1 MDIIMN
7 EYTYAENLLNKQDL
21 KACDLGCKPSS
32 TLNLLA
38 RYYREI
44 GKNDDE
50 IKELLSDF
58 LNRCL
63 KDKYKESKWIDSI
76 FYQVVKSKKYNLK
89 KVDNV
94 IVTKS
99 EMEIIQSV
107 KGKSRQKVLFTL
119 LVLSKYYNAVSDKN
133 KNWTNLEYKKIFKL
147 ANVQLSIQN
156 QALLINDLYNCG
168 FVNVSKNVGKPN
180 IQVNFVDNE
189 SDTVLTITRL
199 KDLGKEYLM
208 FCGEDYIRCQKC
220 GTLVKNYKNTNKY
233 CKTCGQYQPIETKTV
248 ICVDCGKEFSVDA
261 KDNQTIRCNDCYKK
275 YRRKYKAIAERNRR
289 LKQNS

>member
-1 MDIIMN
+1 MN

-21 KACDLGCKPSS
+21 KACDLGDKPSS

-94 IVTKS
+94 VVTKS

-189 SDTVLTITRL
+189 SDGVLTITRL

-248 ICVDCGKEFSVDA
+248 ICVDCGEEFSIDA
-261 KDNQTIRCNDCYKK
+261 KDNQTIRCNDCYKN

>member
-21 KACDLGCKPSS
+21 KACDLGNKPSS

-50 IKELLSDF
+50 IKEFLSDF

-76 FYQVVKSKKYNLK
+76 FYQVIKSKKYNLK

-99 EMEIIQSV
+99 EMEIMQSV

-119 LVLSKYYNAVSDKN
+119 LVLAKYYNAVSDKN

-189 SDTVLTITRL
+189 SDTVLTIARL

-208 FCGEDYIRCQKC
+208 FCGEDYIYCQKC

-248 ICVDCGKEFSVDA
+248 ICVDCGKEFNIDA
-261 KDNQTIRCNDCYKK
+261 KDNQTIRCNDCYKN

-289 LKQNS
+289 LKQNL

>member
-1 MDIIMN
+1 MN

-21 KACDLGCKPSS
+21 KACDLGDKPSS

-119 LVLSKYYNAVSDKN
+119 LVLAKYYNAISDKN

-189 SDTVLTITRL
+189 PDAVLTIARL

-220 GTLVKNYKNTNKY
+220 GTLVKNYRNTNKY
-233 CKTCGQYQPIETKTV
+233 CKTCGQYQTIETKTV

-261 KDNQTIRCNDCYKK
+261 RNMKKIRCDRCQSI
-275 YRRKYKAIAERNRR
+275 YRKEWDRIRKSNLNK
-289 LKQNS
+289 

>member
-1 MDIIMN
+1 MN
-7 EYTYAENLLNKQDL
+7 EYTYAKNLLNKQDL
-21 KACDLGCKPSS
+21 KACDLGDKPSS

-50 IKELLSDF
+50 IKECLSDF

-76 FYQVVKSKKYNLK
+76 FYQVIKSKKYNLK

-119 LVLSKYYNAVSDKN
+119 LILAKYYNAVSDKN

-189 SDTVLTITRL
+189 SDTVLTIARL

-248 ICVDCGKEFSVDA
+248 VCVDCGKEFSIDA
-261 KDNQTIRCNDCYKK
+261 KDNQTIRCNDCYKN

>member
-1 MDIIMN
+1 MN

-21 KACDLGCKPSS
+21 KASDLGSKPSS

-38 RYYREI
+38 RYYREV
-44 GKNDDE
+44 GKDSDE

-58 LNRCL
+58 LHRCL

-76 FYQVVKSKKYNLK
+76 FYQVVKSKKYTLK
-89 KVDNV
+89 KVDKV
-94 IVTKS
+94 EITKP
-99 EMEIIQSV
+99 EMDIIQSV

-119 LVLSKYYNAVSDKN
+119 LVLAKYYNAVSDKN
-133 KNWTNLEYKKIFKL
+133 NNWANLEYKKIFKL

-189 SDTVLTITRL
+189 SDGVLTITRL

-220 GTLVKNYKNTNKY
+220 GVPIKKSRNGKVKY
-233 CKTCGQYQPIETKTV
+233 C
-248 ICVDCGKEFSVDA
+248 GKCA
-261 KDNQTIRCNDCYKK
+261 KMIDREKAKIRMGNI
-275 YRRKYKAIAERNRR
+275 RK
-289 LKQNS
+289 

>member
-1 MDIIMN
+1 MN

-21 KACDLGCKPSS
+21 KACDLGDKPSS

-50 IKELLSDF
+50 IKECLSDF

-76 FYQVVKSKKYNLK
+76 FYQVIKSKKYNLK

-107 KGKSRQKVLFTL
+107 KGKTRQKVLFTL
-119 LVLSKYYNAVSDKN
+119 LILAKYYNAVSDKN

-261 KDNQTIRCNDCYKK
+261 RITNKIRCDECQGEKK
-275 YRRKYKAIAERNRR
+275 RKDTKLRVQRYRK
-289 LKQNS
+289 S

>member
-1 MDIIMN
+1 MN

-21 KACDLGCKPSS
+21 KACDLGDKPSS

-76 FYQVVKSKKYNLK
+76 FYQVIKSKKYNLK

-94 IVTKS
+94 IVTKL

-119 LVLSKYYNAVSDKN
+119 LILAKYYNAVSDKN

-189 SDTVLTITRL
+189 SDGVLTITRL

-220 GTLVKNYKNTNKY
+220 GTLVKNYKNINKY

>member
-1 MDIIMN
+1 MN

-21 KACDLGCKPSS
+21 KACDLGDKPSS

-94 IVTKS
+94 IATKS

-119 LVLSKYYNAVSDKN
+119 LILAKYYNAVSDKN

-189 SDTVLTITRL
+189 SNTVLTITRL

-248 ICVDCGKEFSVDA
+248 ICVDCGKEFNIDSNSR
-261 KDNQTIRCNDCYKK
+261 KIRCENCYKIERQRINRK
-275 YRRKYKAIAERNRR
+275 NISNYRSKN
-289 LKQNS
+289 NM

>member
-1 MDIIMN
+1 MN

-21 KACDLGCKPSS
+21 KACDLGDKPSS

-76 FYQVVKSKKYNLK
+76 FYQVVKSKKYTLK

-119 LVLSKYYNAVSDKN
+119 LVLAKYYNAVSDKN

-233 CKTCGQYQPIETKTV
+233 CKTCGQYQPIETKIIT
-248 ICVDCGKEFSVDA
+248 CVDCGKEIEINSSSR
-261 KDNQTIRCNDCYKK
+261 KIRCNDCYRLERQEHNREM
-275 YRRKYKAIAERNRR
+275 YRNRS
-289 LKQNS
+289 KI

>member
-1 MDIIMN
+1 MV
-7 EYTYAENLLNKQDL
+7 
-21 KACDLGCKPSS
+21 
-32 TLNLLA
+32 LA
-38 RYYREI
+38 
-44 GKNDDE
+44 
-50 IKELLSDF
+50 
-58 LNRCL
+58 
-63 KDKYKESKWIDSI
+63 
-76 FYQVVKSKKYNLK
+76 
-89 KVDNV
+89 
-94 IVTKS
+94 
-99 EMEIIQSV
+99 
-107 KGKSRQKVLFTL
+107 
-119 LVLSKYYNAVSDKN
+119 KYYTAVSDKN

-189 SDTVLTITRL
+189 SDAVLTITQL

-248 ICVDCGKEFSVDA
+248 ICVDCGEEFSVDA
-261 KDNQTIRCNDCYKK
+261 RNMKKIRCNKCQSIYRKEWDR
-275 YRRKYKAIAERNRR
+275 RRKSNLNK
-289 LKQNS
+289 

>member
-1 MDIIMN
+1 MN

-21 KACDLGCKPSS
+21 KACDLGDKPSS

-76 FYQVVKSKKYNLK
+76 FYQVIKSKKYNLK
-89 KVDNV
+89 KVNNV

-99 EMEIIQSV
+99 EIEIIQSV

-119 LVLSKYYNAVSDKN
+119 LILAKYYNAVSDKN

-189 SDTVLTITRL
+189 SDTVLTIARL

-261 KDNQTIRCNDCYKK
+261 KDNQTIRCNDCYKN

>member
-21 KACDLGCKPSS
+21 KACDLGDKPSS

-76 FYQVVKSKKYNLK
+76 FYQVVKSKKYTLK

-94 IVTKS
+94 IATKS
-99 EMEIIQSV
+99 EIEIIQSV

-119 LVLSKYYNAVSDKN
+119 LVLAKYYNAVSDKN

-248 ICVDCGKEFSVDA
+248 ICVDCGEEFSVDA

>member
-1 MDIIMN
+1 MN

-21 KACDLGCKPSS
+21 KAYDLGDKPSS

-50 IKELLSDF
+50 IKALLSDF

-76 FYQVVKSKKYNLK
+76 FYQVIKSKKYNLK

-119 LVLSKYYNAVSDKN
+119 LILAKYYNAVSDKN

-189 SDTVLTITRL
+189 SDGVLTITRL

-261 KDNQTIRCNDCYKK
+261 KDNQTIRCNDCYKN

>member
-1 MDIIMN
+1 MN

-21 KACDLGCKPSS
+21 KACDLGDKPSS

-76 FYQVVKSKKYNLK
+76 FYQVVKSKKYTLK

-119 LVLSKYYNAVSDKN
+119 LILAKYYNAVSDKN

-208 FCGEDYIRCQKC
+208 FRGEDYIRCQKC

-248 ICVDCGKEFSVDA
+248 ICVDCGEEFSVDA
-261 KDNQTIRCNDCYKK
+261 RNMKKIRCNKCQSIYRKEWDR
-275 YRRKYKAIAERNRR
+275 RRKSNLNK
-289 LKQNS
+289 

>member
-1 MDIIMN
+1 MN

-21 KACDLGCKPSS
+21 KACDLGDKPSS

-107 KGKSRQKVLFTL
+107 KSKSRQKVLFTL
-119 LVLSKYYNAVSDKN
+119 LILAKYYNAVSDKN

-248 ICVDCGKEFSVDA
+248 ICVDCGKEFIVDA
-261 KDNQTIRCNDCYKK
+261 RITNKIRCDECQGEKK
-275 YRRKYKAIAERNRR
+275 RKDTKLRVQRYRK
-289 LKQNS
+289 S

>member
-21 KACDLGCKPSS
+21 KACDLGDKPSS

-119 LVLSKYYNAVSDKN
+119 LVLAKYYNAISDKN

-189 SDTVLTITRL
+189 PDAVLTIARL

-220 GTLVKNYKNTNKY
+220 GTLVKNYRNTNKY
-233 CKTCGQYQPIETKTV
+233 CKTCGQYQTIETKTV

-261 KDNQTIRCNDCYKK
+261 RNMKKIRCDRCQSI
-275 YRRKYKAIAERNRR
+275 YRKEWDRIRKSNLNK
-289 LKQNS
+289 

>member
-1 MDIIMN
+1 MN

-21 KACDLGCKPSS
+21 KACDLGDKPSS

-76 FYQVVKSKKYNLK
+76 FYQVIKSKKYNLK

-99 EMEIIQSV
+99 EMGIIQSV

-119 LVLSKYYNAVSDKN
+119 LILAKYYNAVSDKN

-189 SDTVLTITRL
+189 SDGVLTITRL

-233 CKTCGQYQPIETKTV
+233 CKTCGQYQPIEIKTV
-248 ICVDCGKEFSVDA
+248 ICVDCGNEFSVDA
-261 KDNQTIRCNDCYKK
+261 RNMKKIRCDKCQSIYRKEWDR
-275 YRRKYKAIAERNRR
+275 RRKSNLNK
-289 LKQNS
+289 

>member
-21 KACDLGCKPSS
+21 KACDLGDKPSS

-94 IVTKS
+94 VVTKS

-189 SDTVLTITRL
+189 SYTVLTITRL

-261 KDNQTIRCNDCYKK
+261 RNNKSIRCDECYKI
-275 YRRKYKAIAERNRR
+275 YRRKCVKNNVKHYR
-289 LKQNS
+289 LK

>member
-1 MDIIMN
+1 MN

-21 KACDLGCKPSS
+21 KACDLGDKPSS

-99 EMEIIQSV
+99 EIEIIQSV

-189 SDTVLTITRL
+189 SDTVLTIARL

>member
-1 MDIIMN
+1 MN

-21 KACDLGCKPSS
+21 KACDLGDKPSS

-94 IVTKS
+94 VVTKS

-189 SDTVLTITRL
+189 SDAVLTITRL

-248 ICVDCGKEFSVDA
+248 ICVDCGEEFSVDA
-261 KDNQTIRCNDCYKK
+261 RNMKKIRCNKCQSIYRKEWDR
-275 YRRKYKAIAERNRR
+275 RRKSNLNK
-289 LKQNS
+289 

>member
-21 KACDLGCKPSS
+21 KACDLGDKPSS

-50 IKELLSDF
+50 IKELLNDF

-94 IVTKS
+94 VVTKS
-99 EMEIIQSV
+99 EIEIIQSV

-119 LVLSKYYNAVSDKN
+119 LILAKYYNAVSDKN

-180 IQVNFVDNE
+180 IQVNFIDNE
-189 SDTVLTITRL
+189 SDGVLTITRL

-220 GTLVKNYKNTNKY
+220 GSIIKNYKNNNKY
-233 CKTCGQYQPIETKTV
+233 CKDCGKYQPIETKT
-248 ICVDCGKEFSVDA
+248 ITCIDCGKEFEIDSSSR
-261 KDNQTIRCNDCYKK
+261 KIRCDNCY
-275 YRRKYKAIAERNRR
+275 RLERQEHNRKMYENRS
-289 LKQNS
+289 KT

>member
-1 MDIIMN
+1 MN

-21 KACDLGCKPSS
+21 KACDLGDKPSS

-94 IVTKS
+94 VVTKS

-180 IQVNFVDNE
+180 IQINFVDNE
-189 SDTVLTITRL
+189 SDAVLTITRL

-248 ICVDCGKEFSVDA
+248 ICVDCGNEFSVDA
-261 KDNQTIRCNDCYKK
+261 KDNQTIRCNDCYKN

>member
-1 MDIIMN
+1 MN

-21 KACDLGCKPSS
+21 KACDLGDKPSS

-119 LVLSKYYNAVSDKN
+119 LVLAKYYNAVSDKN

-220 GTLVKNYKNTNKY
+220 GTLVKNYRNTNKY
-233 CKTCGQYQPIETKTV
+233 CKICGQYQPIETKIIT
-248 ICVDCGKEFSVDA
+248 CVDCGKEINVDA

>member
-1 MDIIMN
+1 MN

-21 KACDLGCKPSS
+21 KACDLGDKPSS

-76 FYQVVKSKKYNLK
+76 FYQVIKSKKYTLK

-99 EMEIIQSV
+99 EIEIIQSV

-119 LVLSKYYNAVSDKN
+119 LVLAKYYNAVSDKN

-261 KDNQTIRCNDCYKK
+261 RITNKIRCDECQGEKKRKDTKLRVQK
-275 YRRKYKAIAERNRR
+275 YRK
-289 LKQNS
+289 S

>member
-1 MDIIMN
+1 MN
-7 EYTYAENLLNKQDL
+7 EYTYVENLLNKQDL
-21 KACDLGCKPSS
+21 KACDIGDKPSS

-44 GKNDDE
+44 GKNDGE

-89 KVDNV
+89 KVDDV

-119 LVLSKYYNAVSDKN
+119 LVLAKYYNAVSDKN

-189 SDTVLTITRL
+189 SDAVLTITRL

-208 FCGEDYIRCQKC
+208 FCGENYIRCQKC
-220 GTLVKNYKNTNKY
+220 GTLVKNYRNTNKY
-233 CKTCGQYQPIETKTV
+233 CKTCGQYQLIETKIIT
-248 ICVDCGKEFSVDA
+248 CVDCGKEFSVDA
-261 KDNQTIRCNDCYKK
+261 RITNKIRCDECQGEKKRKDTKLRVQK
-275 YRRKYKAIAERNRR
+275 YRK
-289 LKQNS
+289 S

>member
-7 EYTYAENLLNKQDL
+7 EYTFAENLLNKQDL
-21 KACDLGCKPSS
+21 KACDLGDKPSS

-94 IVTKS
+94 VVTKS

-119 LVLSKYYNAVSDKN
+119 LILAKYYNAVSDKN

-189 SDTVLTITRL
+189 SDGVLTITRL

-233 CKTCGQYQPIETKTV
+233 CKICEQYQPIETKTV

-261 KDNQTIRCNDCYKK
+261 RITNKIRCDECQGEKK
-275 YRRKYKAIAERNRR
+275 RKDTKLRVQRYRK
-289 LKQNS
+289 S

>member
-7 EYTYAENLLNKQDL
+7 EYTYAKNLLNKQDL
-21 KACDLGCKPSS
+21 KACDLGDKPSS

-50 IKELLSDF
+50 IKECLSDF

-76 FYQVVKSKKYNLK
+76 FYQVIKSKKYNLK
-89 KVDNV
+89 KVDNI

-99 EMEIIQSV
+99 EMEKIQSV

-119 LVLSKYYNAVSDKN
+119 LVLAKYYNAVSDKN

-189 SDTVLTITRL
+189 SDTVLTIARL

-248 ICVDCGKEFSVDA
+248 ICVDCGKEFSVNA
-261 KDNQTIRCNDCYKK
+261 KDNQTIRCNDCYKN

>member
-21 KACDLGCKPSS
+21 KACDLGDKPSS

-119 LVLSKYYNAVSDKN
+119 LVLAKYYNAVSDKN

-261 KDNQTIRCNDCYKK
+261 RNMKKIRCDRCQSI
-275 YRRKYKAIAERNRR
+275 YRKEWDRIRKSNLNK
-289 LKQNS
+289 

>member
-1 MDIIMN
+1 MN
-7 EYTYAENLLNKQDL
+7 EYTYAKNLLNKQDL
-21 KACDLGCKPSS
+21 KACDLGDKPSS

-50 IKELLSDF
+50 IKEFLSDF

-76 FYQVVKSKKYNLK
+76 FYQVIKSKKYNLK

-119 LVLSKYYNAVSDKN
+119 LVLAKYYNAVSNKN

-220 GTLVKNYKNTNKY
+220 GTLIKNYRNTNKY
-233 CKTCGQYQPIETKTV
+233 CKTCGQYQPIETKIIT
-248 ICVDCGKEFSVDA
+248 CVDCGKEFSVDA
-261 KDNQTIRCNDCYKK
+261 RITNKIRCDECQGEKK
-275 YRRKYKAIAERNRR
+275 RKDTKLRVQRYRK
-289 LKQNS
+289 S

>member
-21 KACDLGCKPSS
+21 KACDLGDKPSS

-76 FYQVVKSKKYNLK
+76 FYQVTKSKKYNLK

-119 LVLSKYYNAVSDKN
+119 LILAKYYNAVSDKN

-189 SDTVLTITRL
+189 SDGVLTITRL

-220 GTLVKNYKNTNKY
+220 GTLIKNYRNTNKY
-233 CKTCGQYQPIETKTV
+233 CKTCGQYQPIETKIITC
-248 ICVDCGKEFSVDA
+248 IDCGKEFSVDA
-261 KDNQTIRCNDCYKK
+261 RITNKIRCDECQGEKK
-275 YRRKYKAIAERNRR
+275 RKDTKLRVQRYRK
-289 LKQNS
+289 S

>member
-21 KACDLGCKPSS
+21 KTCDLGDKPSS

-50 IKELLSDF
+50 IKECLSDF

-63 KDKYKESKWIDSI
+63 KAKYKESKWIDSI
-76 FYQVVKSKKYNLK
+76 FYQVIKSKKYNLK

-119 LVLSKYYNAVSDKN
+119 LILAKYYNAVSDKN

-220 GTLVKNYKNTNKY
+220 GVPIKKSRNGKVKY
-233 CKTCGQYQPIETKTV
+233 C
-248 ICVDCGKEFSVDA
+248 GKCAEMIDREKA
-261 KDNQTIRCNDCYKK
+261 KIRMRNI
-275 YRRKYKAIAERNRR
+275 RK
-289 LKQNS
+289 

>member
-21 KACDLGCKPSS
+21 KTCDLGDKPSS

-94 IVTKS
+94 VVTKS

-189 SDTVLTITRL
+189 SDAVLTITRL

-248 ICVDCGKEFSVDA
+248 ICVDCGEEFSVDA
-261 KDNQTIRCNDCYKK
+261 RNMKKIRCNKCQSIYRKEWDR
-275 YRRKYKAIAERNRR
+275 RRKSNLNK
-289 LKQNS
+289 

>member
-21 KACDLGCKPSS
+21 KACDLGDKPSS

-89 KVDNV
+89 RVDNV

-99 EMEIIQSV
+99 EIEIIQSV

-119 LVLSKYYNAVSDKN
+119 LILAKYYNAVSDKN

-189 SDTVLTITRL
+189 SDGVLTITRL

-220 GTLVKNYKNTNKY
+220 GTLVKNYRNTNKY

-248 ICVDCGKEFSVDA
+248 ICIDCGKEFSVDA
-261 KDNQTIRCNDCYKK
+261 RITNKIRCDECQEEKKRKDTKLRVQK
-275 YRRKYKAIAERNRR
+275 YRK
-289 LKQNS
+289 S